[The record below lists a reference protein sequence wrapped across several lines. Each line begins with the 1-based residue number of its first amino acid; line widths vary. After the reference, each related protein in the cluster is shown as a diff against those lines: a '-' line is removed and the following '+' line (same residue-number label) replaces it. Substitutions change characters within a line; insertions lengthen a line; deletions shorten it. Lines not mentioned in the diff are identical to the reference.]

1 MSTFRSLKWAAES
14 PQWCCLLT
22 LFHAGR
28 RGVPAEDCGY
38 PRAGRWEVLLE
49 LARHDPPL
57 VREVFRKAAH
67 APNHW
72 VVITDAGR
80 ELVAEYLQRLEVRS
94 T

>member
-1 MSTFRSLKWAAES
+1 MTTFRWPEWEPNS
-14 PQWCCLLT
+14 PQWNCLLT

-28 RGVPAEDCGY
+28 RGIPAEECGY

-49 LARHDPPL
+49 LKRHQPPL
-57 VREVFRKAAH
+57 VREVFRKAQH

-80 ELVAEYLQRLEVRS
+80 ELVDEYLQRQAARAR
-94 T
+94 